1 MFIHTCMHLSL
12 YIHIYTLM
20 YIHIYA
26 YTYMSIC
33 VYIYIYIYIRLS
45 IYYICY
51 DVCSEGDPQRAAA
64 AAASLRGPSC
74 RLTDMY
80 KLFKHKLYKHKYIT
94 LIYS

>member
-1 MFIHTCMHLSL
+1 MHASLSL
-12 YIHIYTLM
+12 YT
-20 YIHIYA
+20 YIHTYV
-26 YTYMSIC
+26 YTYIC
-33 VYIYIYIYIRLS
+33 IYIYEYMCVYIYIYIYIYIRLS